1 MSDPVEVGT
10 RVFQCVS
17 IVVGLST
24 LILSAR
30 VLRLCRM
37 VIRKL
42 RAKAELET
50 QISAREPCE
59 EVGAAERSALLPP
72 PARSSRDAPR

>member
-10 RVFQCVS
+10 RIFQCVS

-24 LILSAR
+24 IILSAR

-37 VIRKL
+37 VIRRL
-42 RAKAELET
+42 QARASLE
-50 QISAREPCE
+50 ARITARDASE
-59 EVGAAERSALLPP
+59 EDHERAAVLPP
-72 PARSSRDAPR
+72 PPRA